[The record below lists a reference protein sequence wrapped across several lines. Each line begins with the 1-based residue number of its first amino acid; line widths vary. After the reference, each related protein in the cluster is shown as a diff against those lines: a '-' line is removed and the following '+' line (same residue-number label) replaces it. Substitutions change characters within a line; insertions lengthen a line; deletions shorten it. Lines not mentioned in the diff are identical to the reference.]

1 MTIIS
6 VTDISLS
13 FGTNEIFSGIS
24 FSLNEN
30 DKMGI
35 VGVNGCGKSTLLSLL
50 LGDREP
56 DRGSVFISKQKTVGV
71 LRQNDAF
78 LAVDKELSESG
89 SDATALEVM
98 YHTFD
103 DLIEKENK
111 LRELELTMARDG
123 SDARTAALFTELNER
138 FIAEGGLEFRGRCA
152 STLAKMGFTEEQ
164 MSLPYSALSGG
175 QKTRLA
181 LSRELCREPDL
192 LLLDEPTNHLDIETL
207 TWLEGFLASYKK
219 CVIIIS
225 HDRYFLDKIT
235 NKTLIMEHRSAKLY
249 NGGYTKALKQS
260 EADAE
265 IQMRHYKNQQ
275 KEIARQEAYIE
286 QQRAWNRERN
296 IIAAESRLKLLQKM
310 ERVEKPKEAPK
321 PIKMNFNSSIES
333 GNDVLTVKSLAF
345 AYDGAKPLFSDFSLL
360 VKKRDRL
367 FFVGANGT
375 GKSTLIKLLIGKLTP
390 SAGYV
395 EAGYNVKVGYYD
407 QENQN
412 LCDSNT
418 VLDELWNAYPS
429 MTELAVRST
438 LATFRF
444 VGEDV
449 FKTVSVLSGGE
460 RARLTLAKLL
470 LSEMNLLILDEPTN
484 HLDIASR
491 EALES
496 ALAEFDGTII
506 TVSHD
511 RYFIDKLATRIIDIV
526 PPEKGNC
533 FDMPVTREGKGY
545 SELCEERERLASL
558 ALSRSADSS
567 SPEAAEPTT
576 GKESYLAAKKN
587 AAEIKKQQRY
597 IERLKKEAEAL
608 EEELEK
614 IEEEMSGEAAYDYV
628 RLAQLDTRKNEIEE
642 RLLFIYEET
651 DI

>member
-13 FGTNEIFSGIS
+13 FGTNEIFKNIS

-35 VGVNGCGKSTLLSLL
+35 IGVNGCGKSTLLGLI

-56 DRGSVFISKQKTVGV
+56 DSGSVFISKQKSIGV

-78 LAVDKELSESG
+78 LAVDEELA
-89 SDATALEVM
+89 DKKDTTALEVM
-98 YHTFD
+98 YRTFEH
-103 DLIEKENK
+103 LMIQEKRLN
-111 LRELELTMARDG
+111 ELEAEMRENG
-123 SDARTAALFTELNER
+123 SDEKTAALFSELNEK
-138 FIAEGGLEFRGRCA
+138 FIANGGLEFRGRCA
-152 STLAKMGFTEEQ
+152 STLSKMGFDEKQ
-164 MSLPYSALSGG
+164 MALPYSALSGG

-207 TWLEGFLASYKK
+207 GWLENYLAAYKK

-235 NKTLIMEHRSAKLY
+235 NKTLIMEHNTAKLY
-249 NGGYTKALKQS
+249 NGGYSKATKQAK
-260 EADAE
+260 EDAE
-265 IQMRHYKNQQ
+265 IQLRHYKNQQ
-275 KEIARQEAYIE
+275 KEIERQEAYIE

-296 IIAAESRLKLLQKM
+296 IIAAESRLKLLEKM
-310 ERVEKPKEAPK
+310 ERVERPK
-321 PIKMNFNSSIES
+321 PIRMKFNAASES
-333 GNDVLTVKSLAF
+333 GSDVLTVKSLGF
-345 AYDGAKPLFSDFSLL
+345 AYDPARPLFSDFSML

-367 FFVGANGT
+367 FFVGPNGS
-375 GKSTLIKLLIGKLTP
+375 GKSTLIKLIIGSLTP
-390 SAGYV
+390 SEGYV

-412 LCDSNT
+412 LTDSNT

-429 MTELAVRST
+429 LTELTVRST
-438 LATFRF
+438 LASFRF
-444 VGEDV
+444 IGEDV
-449 FKTVSVLSGGE
+449 FKQVSVLSGGE

-491 EALES
+491 EALEE
-496 ALAEFDGTII
+496 ALEAFDGTII

-526 PPEKGNC
+526 PPSLGKCRDIKVSHVG
-533 FDMPVTREGKGY
+533 EGY
-545 SELCEERERLASL
+545 TELCRERERLAASE
-558 ALSRSADSS
+558 AMTPNVESS
-567 SPEAAEPTT
+567 SAQSTSGV
-576 GKESYLAAKKN
+576 GKEQYLAAKKS
-587 AAEIKKQQRY
+587 AAEQKKQQRY
-597 IERLKKEAEAL
+597 IERLKKEATELEA
-608 EEELEK
+608 ELEK
-614 IEEEMSGEAAYDYV
+614 IEAEMQGDAATDYV
-628 RLAQLDTRKNEIEE
+628 RLAELDTRKNEIED
-642 RLLFIYEET
+642 RLLFIYEE
-651 DI
+651 IM

>member
-78 LAVDKELSESG
+78 LAVDKEIAKSG
-89 SDATALEVM
+89 VETTALEVM

-111 LRELELTMARDG
+111 LHELELTMARDG
-123 SDARTAALFTELNER
+123 SDARSAAAFSELNEL
-138 FIAEGGLEFRGRCA
+138 FIAEGGLEFRARCA

-235 NKTLIMEHRSAKLY
+235 NKTLIMEHKSAKLY

-286 QQRAWNRERN
+286 QQRAWTRERN

-310 ERVEKPKEAPK
+310 ERVERPKEAPK
-321 PIKMNFNSSIES
+321 PIKMKFNSSIES
-333 GNDVLTVKSLAF
+333 GNDVLTVKSLSF
-345 AYDGAKPLFSDFSLL
+345 AYEGAKPLFSDFSLL

-412 LCDSNT
+412 LCDTNT

-526 PPEKGNC
+526 PPEKGKC
-533 FDMPVTREGKGY
+533 FDMPVTREGSGY
-545 SELCEERERLASL
+545 SELCEERERLAAL
-558 ALSRSADSS
+558 ASASAS
-567 SPEAAEPTT
+567 ASPTAEASASQT

-608 EEELEK
+608 EEELVK
-614 IEEEMSGEAAYDYV
+614 IEEEMSGGAAYDYV
-628 RLAQLDTRKNEIEE
+628 RLSELDNRKNEIEE

-651 DI
+651 DL